1 MYHKCIQ
8 NNLKKIKQMS
18 GQTKRIPKNSI
29 VIVIKFNSKEQV
41 NEILED
47 EEYLEAFSKIT
58 NIGLVRGGKCE
69 YFKSF

>member
-1 MYHKCIQ
+1 MP
-8 NNLKKIKQMS
+8 

-29 VIVIKFNSKEQV
+29 VIVIKFDSKEQV

-58 NIGLVRGGKCE
+58 NIGLKNGGKCE
-69 YFKSF
+69 YLKSF